1 MLDVPGWLTFLFIF
15 TALITYILLLFPLLW
30 GNERVQK
37 RVHTIALLML
47 AWVIFQST
55 LSLNGWY
62 MDRKAMPPHLFFPIA
77 TSVGIMLLLFFTSRG
92 KRFLD
97 GLSPKMLAWIHIVRI
112 PVEISLYYLAFYKQ
126 APWSMTYFG
135 HNYDIVFGFTAP
147 IVAYF
152 GYGKKMISPLLLK
165 IWNALGVVS
174 LLVIVVTAIGAA
186 PGPLQS
192 WDFNQPNFAVM
203 HFPFSWLPAFIV
215 PVVLFSHLVLLRGKG
230 KTS

>member
-1 MLDVPGWLTFLFIF
+1 MLDVPGWLTTFFIF
-15 TALITYILLLFPLLW
+15 TTLLTYVLLLFPLLC

-77 TSVGIMLLLFFTSRG
+77 TSVGVMLLLFFTSRG

-97 GLSPKMLAWIHIVRI
+97 GLSFKMLAWIHVVRF
-112 PVEISLYYLAFYKQ
+112 PVEICLYYLAVNKQ
-126 APWSMTYFG
+126 TPWSMTYFG
-135 HNYDIVFGFTAP
+135 HNFDIVFGITAP
-147 IVAYF
+147 FVAYF
-152 GYGKKMISPLLLK
+152 GYSKQMLSPNILK
-165 IWNALGVVS
+165 GWNILGLIS
-174 LLVIVVTAIGAA
+174 LLIVVVTAIGAA

-192 WDFNQPNFAVM
+192 WDFDQPNFAVM

-215 PVVLFSHLVLLRGKG
+215 PVVLFAHFALLRKQNH
-230 KTS
+230 